1 MWPLITLAF
10 IFFKLFLFLQSVQ
23 KQILGQIW
31 PPSFAEYPFD
41 ESEQFMGIHYVLSS
55 QSILKGIEIQV
66 LQNQKTQSIIQTVLL
81 KNLPLLFLF
90 SLIIASFWSDIESPR
105 LVFKFSLSYFPYL
118 LCLFTLIYGKHTYL
132 HFPETFIDFSLIY
145 YIFKLLFWEY
155 YRFMGSFKEHKRYRE
170 VSTPFTQ
177 ILQII
182 ASCIIREQVSKPVT
196 CHVHN
201 AQFIQLSPV
210 LQALV
215 CVCVYVCTQVH
226 VCSSMQF
233 YHMLACVTIIIVK
246 IQNCSFTTG
255 LHCSVLL

>member
-1 MWPLITLAF
+1 
-10 IFFKLFLFLQSVQ
+10 
-23 KQILGQIW
+23 
-31 PPSFAEYPFD
+31 
-41 ESEQFMGIHYVLSS
+41 MGIHYVLSS
-55 QSILKGIEIQV
+55 QSIPKGSEIQV
-66 LQNQKTQSIIQTVLL
+66 LQNQKTQSIIQTVPL

-118 LCLFTLIYGKHTYL
+118 LCVFTLIYGKHTYL

-170 VSTPFTQ
+170 VSTPFAQ

-182 ASCIIREQVSKPVT
+182 TSCIIREQVSKPVT

-201 AQFIQLSPV
+201 AQFIQSSPV

-215 CVCVYVCTQVH
+215 CVCVCVH
-226 VCSSMQF
+226 TSACMQF
-233 YHMLACVTIIIVK
+233 YAILSHASLCNHYHSQDTKLFLYHRTSLFCPFIITHITNPL
-246 IQNCSFTTG
+246 ITGSWQSLRSFH
-255 LHCSVLL
+255 LCNVI